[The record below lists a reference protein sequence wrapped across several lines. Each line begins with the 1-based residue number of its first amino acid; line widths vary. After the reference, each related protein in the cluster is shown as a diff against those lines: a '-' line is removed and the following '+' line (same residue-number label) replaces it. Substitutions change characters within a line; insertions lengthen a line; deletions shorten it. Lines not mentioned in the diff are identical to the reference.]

1 MKVAVIYYSV
11 RGARPHFSPHPRSP
25 ATLDTPEP
33 SRGVPALCIAPT
45 RIATSGRPQT
55 YGHMAKM
62 AHKVAEGINSV
73 EGCHADVFQVAETL
87 SAEILEKMH
96 APPKASDPVID
107 AATMATYDAVVFG
120 CNGRYGMVPAQ
131 MKTFFDSCG
140 QLWSKGAM
148 TGKAS
153 SMGCHA
159 SAACLFLSV
168 VLTGAPTP
176 PRLQPAT
183 IVVSTGTPQ
192 GGQETIAL
200 TTLPFLVHMGMIYVP
215 TGYSFG
221 AEMFDTATVHAGS
234 PYGAGTFAGADGSR
248 QPSDMELRFAAHHG
262 KYFAGI
268 AKKIAA

>member
-1 MKVAVIYYSV
+1 MKVAVIYYS
-11 RGARPHFSPHPRSP
+11 
-25 ATLDTPEP
+25 
-33 SRGVPALCIAPT
+33 
-45 RIATSGRPQT
+45 T

-148 TGKAS
+148 TGK
-153 SMGCHA
+153 
-159 SAACLFLSV
+159 
-168 VLTGAPTP
+168 
-176 PRLQPAT
+176 PAT